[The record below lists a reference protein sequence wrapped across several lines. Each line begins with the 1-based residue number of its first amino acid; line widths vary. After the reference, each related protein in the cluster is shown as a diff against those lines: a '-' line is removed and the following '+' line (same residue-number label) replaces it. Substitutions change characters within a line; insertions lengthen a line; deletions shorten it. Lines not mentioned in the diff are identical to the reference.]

1 MKIGYITQ
9 KSFLKDG
16 ETITYL
22 SGSMQVLGIANMLE
36 FSVTPANSD
45 NPNSPTYYIKLPRLK
60 SNLANN
66 IIIGSLWLRTSQ
78 SGNEYMSGYIDSP
91 IFSGGR
97 IEIICFKPYADD
109 NPAILWNIIWEP
121 AKKQKEQAT
130 QTATPD
136 LEPDLQPAEPKTT
149 PKDLH
154 SGVADDSIPF

>member
-9 KSFLKDG
+9 KSFLKDS

-36 FSVTPANSD
+36 FTITPANSD

-60 SNLANN
+60 SNLASN

-121 AKKQKEQAT
+121 AKKQKEQT
-130 QTATPD
+130 TTTPD
-136 LEPDLQPAEPKTT
+136 LEMPQSKVT

>member
-9 KSFLKDG
+9 KTFTKDG

-22 SGSMQVLGIANMLE
+22 SGSMQILGIANMLE

-121 AKKQKEQAT
+121 TKKQKEQAT
-130 QTATPD
+130 TTPD
-136 LEPDLQPAEPKTT
+136 VEMAQPKVT

>member
-9 KSFLKDG
+9 KSFTQADEIVK
-16 ETITYL
+16 YL
-22 SGSMQVLGIANMLE
+22 CGSMQILGVANMLE
-36 FSVTPANSD
+36 FTITPANSD
-45 NPNSPTYYIKLPRLK
+45 NPNSPTYYLKLPRLK
-60 SNLANN
+60 SNLASN

-121 AKKQKEQAT
+121 AKKQKEQTT
-130 QTATPD
+130 QTHTQ
-136 LEPDLQPAEPKTT
+136 EPEPAEPKTT
-149 PKDLH
+149 LKDLH
-154 SGVADDSIPF
+154 SGVVDDSIPF

>member
-1 MKIGYITQ
+1 
-9 KSFLKDG
+9 
-16 ETITYL
+16 
-22 SGSMQVLGIANMLE
+22 MLE
-36 FSVTPANSD
+36 FTITESNSD

-121 AKKQKEQAT
+121 IKKQKEQT
-130 QTATPD
+130 PQTHMPD
-136 LEPDLQPAEPKTT
+136 LEIEPEPAQPKTT
-149 PKDLH
+149 PKDIH

>member
-9 KSFLKDG
+9 KSFTKDS

-22 SGSMQVLGIANMLE
+22 SGSMQILGIANMLE
-36 FSVTPANSD
+36 FTITESNSD
-45 NPNSPTYYIKLPRLK
+45 NPNSPTYYIKLSRLK

-121 AKKQKEQAT
+121 AKKQKEQT
-130 QTATPD
+130 TTTPD
-136 LEPDLQPAEPKTT
+136 LEMAQPKTT

>member
-9 KSFLKDG
+9 KSFTQADEIVK
-16 ETITYL
+16 YL
-22 SGSMQVLGIANMLE
+22 CGSMQILGVANMLE
-36 FSVTPANSD
+36 FTITPANSD

-60 SNLANN
+60 SNLASN

-97 IEIICFKPYADD
+97 IEIICFKPYAYD

-121 AKKQKEQAT
+121 HKKSK
-130 QTATPD
+130 
-136 LEPDLQPAEPKTT
+136 EPDSPTSDPAPKATL
-149 PKDLH
+149 KQIH
-154 SGVADDSIPF
+154 SQADDDVIPF

>member
-9 KSFLKDG
+9 KSFTKDS

-22 SGSMQVLGIANMLE
+22 SGSMQILGIANMLE
-36 FSVTPANSD
+36 FTITESNSD

-97 IEIICFKPYADD
+97 IEIICFKPYTDD

-121 AKKQKEQAT
+121 HKKSK
-130 QTATPD
+130 
-136 LEPDLQPAEPKTT
+136 EPDSPTSDPAPKATL
-149 PKDLH
+149 KQIH
-154 SGVADDSIPF
+154 SQADDDVIPF

>member
-9 KSFLKDG
+9 KSFTKDS

-36 FSVTPANSD
+36 FTITESNSD

-60 SNLANN
+60 SNLASN

-130 QTATPD
+130 TTPD
-136 LEPDLQPAEPKTT
+136 LEMAQPKTT

>member
-9 KSFLKDG
+9 KSFTKDS
-16 ETITYL
+16 ETINYL
-22 SGSMQVLGIANMLE
+22 SGSMQILGIANMLE
-36 FSVTPANSD
+36 FTITPANSD

-78 SGNEYMSGYIDSP
+78 SGNEYMSGYIDNP

-130 QTATPD
+130 TTPD
-136 LEPDLQPAEPKTT
+136 LEPQPTQPKTT

>member
-9 KSFLKDG
+9 KSFLKDS
-16 ETITYL
+16 ETINYL
-22 SGSMQVLGIANMLE
+22 SGSMQILGIANMLE

-60 SNLANN
+60 SNLASN

-130 QTATPD
+130 TTPD
-136 LEPDLQPAEPKTT
+136 LEMAQPKVT

>member
-16 ETITYL
+16 ETINYL
-22 SGSMQVLGIANMLE
+22 SGSMQILGIANMLE
-36 FSVTPANSD
+36 FTITESNSD

-60 SNLANN
+60 SNLASN

-121 AKKQKEQAT
+121 TKKQKEQAT
-130 QTATPD
+130 TTPD
-136 LEPDLQPAEPKTT
+136 VEMTQPKTT

>member
-9 KSFLKDG
+9 KSFLKDS

-36 FSVTPANSD
+36 FTITESNSD

-130 QTATPD
+130 QTAVPD
-136 LEPDLQPAEPKTT
+136 LEPTQPKVT

>member
-16 ETITYL
+16 ETINYL
-22 SGSMQVLGIANMLE
+22 SGSMQILGIANMLE

-60 SNLANN
+60 SNLASN

-121 AKKQKEQAT
+121 AKKQKEQTT

-136 LEPDLQPAEPKTT
+136 LERAEPKVT